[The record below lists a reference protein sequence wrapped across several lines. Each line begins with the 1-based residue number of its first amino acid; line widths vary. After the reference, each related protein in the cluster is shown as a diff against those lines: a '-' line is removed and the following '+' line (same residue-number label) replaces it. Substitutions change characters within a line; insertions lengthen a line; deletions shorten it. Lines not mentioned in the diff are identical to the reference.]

1 MAWQVQLHEAA
12 LSRTNTFHMCNYI
25 LCLPRTILFGHV
37 GAALKIVVVVE
48 SCGIEPLEWD
58 KRGLIDV
65 EFCRWCSLKQII
77 IY

>member
-1 MAWQVQLHEAA
+1 MAWQVQLHGSSLIQDEHF
-12 LSRTNTFHMCNYI
+12 SYVYI
-25 LCLPRTILFGHV
+25 LCQPRTILFGHV